1 MEYLDL
7 VRKNRSYR
15 GFDSTFT
22 VSRKTLES
30 LVEFA
35 RLAPSSVNL
44 QPLKYFLSYTNATN
58 ALIQPLTAWARR
70 LQPLQLPKPGQYPT
84 AFIVILQDLNISENI
99 DRFAKDVGIVAQTM
113 LLGATSMGL
122 GGCMIGNFSPEK
134 VREALSL
141 APHLQPVL
149 ILALGKPVETIV
161 LDEAKDGEIAYW
173 REEDGT
179 HHVPKRPLEELIVRL
194 ERP

>member
-58 ALIQPLTAWARR
+58 AAIQPLTAWARR

-84 AFIVILQDLNISENI
+84 AFIVILQDLSISENI
-99 DRFAKDVGIVAQTM
+99 DRFAKYLRNFDGIQFALVTHQKATMEHADVLYGVTM
-113 LLGATSMGL
+113 
-122 GGCMIGNFSPEK
+122 PEQGVSK
-134 VREALSL
+134 VLSL
-141 APHLQPVL
+141 R
-149 ILALGKPVETIV
+149 LG
-161 LDEAKDGEIAYW
+161 DDF
-173 REEDGT
+173 
-179 HHVPKRPLEELIVRL
+179 EL
-194 ERP
+194 